1 LRLNDET
8 FNQIQ
13 AWGIFRGIAK
23 YFRAGIPSIE
33 LIPDSMKCGNGI
45 VNISFALID
54 SSGIDAK
61 SISVFVNKE
70 EKEFSFD
77 KRTNIL
83 SVKIESTQEGSI
95 PIKIICSNKN
105 GNHSL
110 PYYKSVI
117 IKDGEVKVE

>member
-23 YFRAGIPSIE
+23 YFRAGIPTIK
-33 LIPDSMKCGNGI
+33 LIADSLKYENG
-45 VNISFALID
+45 VANISFILSD
-54 SSGIDAK
+54 PSGIDPK

-70 EKEFSFD
+70 EKEFSYD
-77 KRTNIL
+77 KKTNIL
-83 SVKIESTQEGSI
+83 SVKIESTKDGI
-95 PIKIICSNKN
+95 ILIKIICANKT

-110 PYYKSVI
+110 PFCKNVI
-117 IKDGEVKVE
+117 IKDGEVKIE